1 MIKSYG
7 NSNGRLVS
15 KLALHLIA
23 SSVWMQI
30 MIVIY
35 TDCTSKLNNNLL
47 DLQSTLISL
56 YKEVPIDFSFNSITD

>member
-1 MIKSYG
+1 
-7 NSNGRLVS
+7 
-15 KLALHLIA
+15 
-23 SSVWMQI
+23 MQI

-35 TDCTSKLNNNLL
+35 TDCTSKLNKNLL

>member
-7 NSNGRLVS
+7 NPNGRLVS

-56 YKEVPIDFSFNSITD
+56 YKEVTIDFSFNSITD

>member
-23 SSVWMQI
+23 SSVGMQI

-35 TDCTSKLNNNLL
+35 TDCTSKLNNNIL

-56 YKEVPIDFSFNSITD
+56 YKEVTIDFSFNSITD

>member
-35 TDCTSKLNNNLL
+35 TDCTCKLNNNLL

-56 YKEVPIDFSFNSITD
+56 YKEVPIDFS